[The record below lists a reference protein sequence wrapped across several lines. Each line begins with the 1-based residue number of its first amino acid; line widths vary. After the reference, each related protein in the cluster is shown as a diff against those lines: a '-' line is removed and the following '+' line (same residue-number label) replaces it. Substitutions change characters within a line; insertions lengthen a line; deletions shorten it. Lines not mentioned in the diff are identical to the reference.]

1 MSYTTILTQK
11 SSGSK
16 NVGIVDEVMIIENEI
31 EALRDRMIQALKES
45 SEEANRIR
53 DDIHNYG
60 VKIEEYEDELMKIAS
75 KVSGKISKEELDE
88 LWDLIQPRDN
98 PCRGFKR
105 RNSFDSLREFG
116 VDFIRRKSVN
126 LVGAID
132 RLKYHGRLPVERGN
146 LYFSHHGRHGKQKK
160 DPQLSIPCNDS
171 CQSAEELNLKKKLDE
186 SMRRRSTGTDV
197 HPEENQST
205 DQPQK
210 GRFHL
215 FKPAS
220 WIKPRTESTKTRS
233 RRRRKHPKRSSK
245 AKNLSTTSEDTL
257 STVAT
262 TGTAENANGHDEKTD
277 SHHAKNIPP
286 TLGWSLLAATK
297 REIDV
302 VHKFEDVASNI
313 QIKISTL
320 RPSSLIKT
328 RNTENMN
335 DHVTDVV
342 EYEARIMQIGKL
354 RESLYD
360 KDTLITSLEKR
371 ISEQQEK
378 ICKLQE
384 AVDESR
390 EQNLKL
396 KLDNNYPELAVRT
409 TYGVPTYPTSKQ
421 A

>member
-11 SSGSK
+11 SAGSR

-31 EALRDRMIQALKES
+31 GALRDRMIQALKES

-53 DDIHNYG
+53 NDIHNYG

-98 PCRGFKR
+98 PCRGFNR
-105 RNSFDSLREFG
+105 RNSFDSLRGFG

-126 LVGAID
+126 LVCAID
-132 RLKYHGRLPVERGN
+132 RLKYHGRLPVEKGN
-146 LYFSHHGRHGKQKK
+146 LYFSHHGRYGKEKK

-186 SMRRRSTGTDV
+186 SIRRRSTGTDV

-220 WIKPRTESTKTRS
+220 WIKPRTERTKTRP
-233 RRRRKHPKRSSK
+233 RRRRKHPKRLSK

-262 TGTAENANGHDEKTD
+262 TGTAENAHDEKEKTD
-277 SHHAKNIPP
+277 SHHSKNIPP

-302 VHKFEDVASNI
+302 VHNI
-313 QIKISTL
+313 QTKISTL
-320 RPSSLIKT
+320 RRSSLVKT
-328 RNTENMN
+328 RNAENMN

-360 KDTLITSLEKR
+360 KDTLITCVEKR